1 MHRRD
6 FSTGFIAAGLASPA
20 ILTGDKALANAG
32 GGEGGLGSE
41 AVRQFSRII
50 LILGIQRVIITY
62 LLIFN
67 PLGLLGLDLRAPV
80 RQYDE
85 NRLSLGKTPL
95 LGGLFRQSLKGRFD
109 PTALVAQVFL
119 FQSMLMVLPLRGP
132 VSNVSKVVIAHRK
145 LSWEP
150 KPKPRKMR
158 MSKIPNLGEIHRNGT
173 LMGGVYQSKSELL
186 VLVRPSIVDP
196 ES

>member
-6 FSTGFIAAGLASPA
+6 FSTGLITAGLASPA
-20 ILTGDKALANAG
+20 ILIGDKALATS

-41 AVRQFSRII
+41 AVRQFNRVF
-50 LILGIQRVIITY
+50 LIVGLQRVIITY
-62 LLIFN
+62 LLIAN
-67 PLGLLGLDLRAPV
+67 PLGLLGIDLRAPV
-80 RQYDE
+80 RQNDE
-85 NRLSLGKTPL
+85 NRLSTDRTPL
-95 LGGLFRQSLKGRFD
+95 LGGLFRQSLRDRFN
-109 PTALVAQVFL
+109 PTTLVAQVFL
-119 FQSMLMVLPLRGP
+119 FQSLLMVLPLRGP

-158 MSKIPNLGEIHRNGT
+158 MSKIPNLGQIQKNGT
-173 LMGGVYQSKSELL
+173 LMGGVYQTKRELL